1 MPDCSTVTADDQS
14 AKRVRIDKGG
24 TWARPSGY
32 LRSFAAQRLDPA
44 DPDAFRRKIVAFFR
58 SSAADAD
65 VLVAGNVQLL
75 GFSEVRESF
84 GDRWPA
90 VKEKVHLLAETVIQG
105 QIRKD
110 DLYVIAN
117 DDEIVILFGRDDKRT
132 AEAKAVAI
140 AGEINKRLQ
149 GVEVAGAVTV
159 RGVVSEIPRPAE
171 PEALATPQAL
181 TAAVADAEDDA
192 ERRQLDQFEAMLP
205 ALSVSYWPVVNLRK
219 GMISLYEATPRRAG
233 KPVEAPT
240 TDSGQ
245 PADTGVFVREIDA
258 FTLSQVGAA
267 LATPPR
273 RGYRAPVV
281 VPIHFE
287 TLAVKQYRDHYCRAC
302 RLLSADTSRRLICYV
317 TDPPPNVPQARL
329 HQLFTVLSPFFRG
342 FMCRFPL
349 DFTGADHLGGLRM
362 IALVA
367 DVSSGPGPPAT
378 EKALAAFARAAKKL
392 RMRPYLTGAE
402 TLQMAAMARRAH
414 FVHLRGA
421 AVSPPVHEPG
431 RVFMMRPD

>member
-1 MPDCSTVTADDQS
+1 MPDCSTVTADDRS
-14 AKRVRIDKGG
+14 ATRMRIGKGG
-24 TWARPSGY
+24 TWAKPSGY
-32 LRSFAAQRLDPA
+32 LRSFAPQRLDPA
-44 DPDAFRRKIVAFFR
+44 DPDGFRKRIVAFFR
-58 SSAADAD
+58 GDAAGAD

-90 VKEKVHLLAETVIQG
+90 VKEKVHLLAETVIQSH
-105 QIRKD
+105 IRKD

-132 AEAKAVAI
+132 ATAKATTI

-171 PEALATPQAL
+171 PEALATPETL
-181 TAAVADAEDDA
+181 KAAVAEAEDDA
-192 ERRQLDQFEAMLP
+192 ERRELDRFEALLP
-205 ALSVSYWPVVNLRK
+205 SLGVSYWPVVNLRK
-219 GMISLYEATPRRAG
+219 GMISLYEATPRRDG
-233 KPVEAPT
+233 KPIDAAEAAAPE
-240 TDSGQ
+240 
-245 PADTGVFVREIDA
+245 DTGVFVREIDA
-258 FTLSQVGAA
+258 FTLAQAGAA
-267 LATPPR
+267 LGQPPQ
-273 RGYRAPVV
+273 RGYRAPVL

-302 RLLSADTSRRLICYV
+302 RLLSEETARRLICYV

-329 HQLFTVLSPFFRG
+329 HQLFTVLAPFFRG
-342 FMCRFPL
+342 FVCRFPL
-349 DFTGADHLGGLRM
+349 DFTGVDRLGGLRM
-362 IALVA
+362 IALAA
-367 DVSSGPGPPAT
+367 DARSGPGPPVT
-378 EKALAAFARAAKKL
+378 EKALTAFAQAARKL
-392 RMRPYLTGAE
+392 RMRPYLTGAD
-402 TLQMAAMARRAH
+402 TLQMAAMARRAR

-431 RVFMMRPD
+431 RVFMMRPG